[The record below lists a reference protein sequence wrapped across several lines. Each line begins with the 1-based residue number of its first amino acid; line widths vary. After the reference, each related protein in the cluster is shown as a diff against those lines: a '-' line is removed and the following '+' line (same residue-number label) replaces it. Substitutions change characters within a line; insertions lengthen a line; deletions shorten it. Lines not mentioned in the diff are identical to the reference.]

1 MTEQTIRTDAPAE
14 GVARITLARPEMR
27 NAQNLAMLYALN
39 DAFDAAAHDPGVKVI
54 VLAADGPHFSSGHD
68 LAADR
73 TMPDAPTV
81 TPWGGFDAPGAE
93 GRQARE
99 EEYYLGF
106 CQRWRDLPKP
116 TIAQVHG
123 KAIAGGLMLAA
134 VCDLIVASEDA
145 TFSDPTV
152 AFGVNGV
159 EWFSHPWDFG
169 LRKAKELL
177 FTGGM
182 LGAAEARAIGFVNHV
197 VARDELEGFT
207 LGLAKRIASRPAMG
221 LRLAKQSVNAAQ
233 DAQGF
238 RSAMATAMALHHV
251 GHSNNVEVHGKIV
264 DPAGM
269 EVIRREAK
277 GG

>member
-1 MTEQTIRTDAPAE
+1 MTYDTIRYETPAE
-14 GVARITLARPEMR
+14 SVARITLARPEMR
-27 NAQNLAMLYALN
+27 NAQNITLLYELN
-39 DAFDAAAHDPGVKVI
+39 AAFDRAAHDETIKVI
-54 VLAADGPHFSSGHD
+54 VLAADDPHFSSGHD
-68 LAADR
+68 LSADR
-73 TMPDAPTV
+73 TMPDVPPV

-116 TIAQVHG
+116 TIAQVQG

-169 LRKAKELL
+169 IRKAKELL

-197 VARDELEGFT
+197 VPRAELEGFV
-207 LGLAKRIASRPAMG
+207 LALASRIASRPAMG
-221 LRLAKQSVNAAQ
+221 LRLAKMAVNQAQ

-238 RSAMATAMALHHV
+238 RTAMNAAMALHHV
-251 GHSNNVEVHGKIV
+251 GHSNNQERFGKVI
-264 DPAGM
+264 DPSGID
-269 EVIRREAK
+269 VIRREAK